1 MGPVESLLTA
11 PFFFYPTM
19 QNDLRRA
26 RWEKAFSESSTPE
39 ESAVGNVDTNTLRAT
54 IVVSPVKL
62 ESSASE

>member
-1 MGPVESLLTA
+1 MSPVESLLTA
-11 PFFFYPTM
+11 PSFFYQTM

-26 RWEKAFSESSTPE
+26 RWEKAFSESRTPE